1 VRKVLKITSCLFKV
15 YKPFF
20 LIFVEKE
27 NLMSMLKLESFF
39 FFSFF
44 LFLAGCGNQSKPV
57 SVEQEI
63 ITPLSAGNAVDD
75 LLPYIDSV
83 EVVPLETTGK
93 ALIGLVGKILLL
105 PNGNVLIKSTASM
118 FMFSPE
124 GKFLFQIGKNGR
136 GPEEY
141 LTIDDVCLSQDAREL
156 WILGGCEIVKY
167 STETGR
173 FIRKTT
179 LELPEIC
186 NGFDAIASGPG
197 HSAFLYY
204 CPQMDENN
212 FSEDFYCLY
221 RYDEQGRILQ
231 KFLPRKDYGLNIA
244 LITQASDNRY
254 ILRPQDSDNIC
265 YYLSDSL
272 PVPRVKIDFGK
283 ETIKNRYSSDLQT
296 YLRSDYYKMPVY
308 IYDTR
313 DYFYFSYCGPEAT
326 DCYCIHSFKNN
337 KTITWERKG
346 DDADG
351 MFMIGGADKDF
362 FYGIYNDYR
371 DWDEILLNRQDLLK
385 RAIIQ
390 KTHLRIPEDSNPL
403 LVKVKF
409 KF

>member
-1 VRKVLKITSCLFKV
+1 
-15 YKPFF
+15 
-20 LIFVEKE
+20 
-27 NLMSMLKLESFF
+27 MSMLKLESFF

-63 ITPLSAGNAVDD
+63 ITPLSAGNAVND

-118 FMFSPE
+118 FMFSPK

-385 RAIIQ
+385 RVIIQ

>member
-1 VRKVLKITSCLFKV
+1 
-15 YKPFF
+15 
-20 LIFVEKE
+20 
-27 NLMSMLKLESFF
+27 MSMLKLESFF

-63 ITPLSAGNAVDD
+63 ITPLNAVDD

-244 LITQASDNRY
+244 LITQTSDNRY

>member
-1 VRKVLKITSCLFKV
+1 MYYRVTFYPCQ
-15 YKPFF
+15 F
-20 LIFVEKE
+20 L
-27 NLMSMLKLESFF
+27 FF

-244 LITQASDNRY
+244 LITQTSDNRY

-283 ETIKNRYSSDLQT
+283 ETIKNR
-296 YLRSDYYKMPVY
+296 
-308 IYDTR
+308 
-313 DYFYFSYCGPEAT
+313 
-326 DCYCIHSFKNN
+326 
-337 KTITWERKG
+337 
-346 DDADG
+346 
-351 MFMIGGADKDF
+351 
-362 FYGIYNDYR
+362 
-371 DWDEILLNRQDLLK
+371 
-385 RAIIQ
+385 
-390 KTHLRIPEDSNPL
+390 
-403 LVKVKF
+403 
-409 KF
+409 

>member
-1 VRKVLKITSCLFKV
+1 
-15 YKPFF
+15 
-20 LIFVEKE
+20 
-27 NLMSMLKLESFF
+27 MSMLKLESFF

-63 ITPLSAGNAVDD
+63 ITPLSAGNAVND

-118 FMFSPE
+118 FMFSPK

-167 STETGR
+167 STETGQ

-326 DCYCIHSFKNN
+326 DCYCIHSFKNS

-385 RAIIQ
+385 RVIIQ

>member
-1 VRKVLKITSCLFKV
+1 
-15 YKPFF
+15 
-20 LIFVEKE
+20 
-27 NLMSMLKLESFF
+27 MSMLKLESFF

-63 ITPLSAGNAVDD
+63 ITPLSAGNAVND

-308 IYDTR
+308 IYVTR

>member
-1 VRKVLKITSCLFKV
+1 MLKITSLLFKV
-15 YKPFF
+15 YKPF
-20 LIFVEKE
+20 LLSLLKKE

-83 EVVPLETTGK
+83 EVVPLETTRK

-136 GPEEY
+136 
-141 LTIDDVCLSQDAREL
+141 
-156 WILGGCEIVKY
+156 
-167 STETGR
+167 
-173 FIRKTT
+173 
-179 LELPEIC
+179 
-186 NGFDAIASGPG
+186 GPG

-244 LITQASDNRY
+244 LITQASDNRFWEKDDKKPVF
-254 ILRPQDSDNIC
+254 IGSAN
-265 YYLSDSL
+265 LS
-272 PVPRVKIDFGK
+272 PF
-283 ETIKNRYSSDLQT
+283 
-296 YLRSDYYKMPVY
+296 
-308 IYDTR
+308 
-313 DYFYFSYCGPEAT
+313 
-326 DCYCIHSFKNN
+326 
-337 KTITWERKG
+337 
-346 DDADG
+346 
-351 MFMIGGADKDF
+351 
-362 FYGIYNDYR
+362 
-371 DWDEILLNRQDLLK
+371 
-385 RAIIQ
+385 
-390 KTHLRIPEDSNPL
+390 
-403 LVKVKF
+403 
-409 KF
+409 

>member
-1 VRKVLKITSCLFKV
+1 
-15 YKPFF
+15 
-20 LIFVEKE
+20 
-27 NLMSMLKLESFF
+27 MLKLESFF

-118 FMFSPE
+118 FMFSPK

-326 DCYCIHSFKNN
+326 DCYCIHSFKNS

>member
-1 VRKVLKITSCLFKV
+1 
-15 YKPFF
+15 
-20 LIFVEKE
+20 
-27 NLMSMLKLESFF
+27 MSMLKLESFF

-136 GPEEY
+136 GSEEY

-326 DCYCIHSFKNN
+326 DCYCIHSFKNS

>member
-1 VRKVLKITSCLFKV
+1 
-15 YKPFF
+15 
-20 LIFVEKE
+20 
-27 NLMSMLKLESFF
+27 MSMLKLESFF

-244 LITQASDNRY
+244 LITQTSDNRY

-272 PVPRVKIDFGK
+272 PVTRVKIDFGK

>member
-1 VRKVLKITSCLFKV
+1 
-15 YKPFF
+15 
-20 LIFVEKE
+20 
-27 NLMSMLKLESFF
+27 MSMLKLESFF

-44 LFLAGCGNQSKPV
+44 LFRAGCGNQSKPV

-326 DCYCIHSFKNN
+326 DCYCIHSFKNS

-351 MFMIGGADKDF
+351 MFMIVGADKDF

>member
-1 VRKVLKITSCLFKV
+1 
-15 YKPFF
+15 
-20 LIFVEKE
+20 
-27 NLMSMLKLESFF
+27 MSMLKLESFF

-57 SVEQEI
+57 SIEQEI
-63 ITPLSAGNAVDD
+63 ITPLSAGNEVDD

-244 LITQASDNRY
+244 LITQTSDNRY

-326 DCYCIHSFKNN
+326 DCYCIHSFKNS

-351 MFMIGGADKDF
+351 MFMIVGADKDF

-390 KTHLRIPEDSNPL
+390 KTHFRIPEDSNPL

>member
-1 VRKVLKITSCLFKV
+1 
-15 YKPFF
+15 
-20 LIFVEKE
+20 
-27 NLMSMLKLESFF
+27 MSMLKLESFF

-244 LITQASDNRY
+244 LITQTSDNRY

-313 DYFYFSYCGPEAT
+313 DYFYFTYCGPEAT
-326 DCYCIHSFKNN
+326 DCYCIHSFKNS

>member
-1 VRKVLKITSCLFKV
+1 
-15 YKPFF
+15 
-20 LIFVEKE
+20 
-27 NLMSMLKLESFF
+27 MSMLKLESFF

-63 ITPLSAGNAVDD
+63 ITPLSAGNAVND

-93 ALIGLVGKILLL
+93 ALIGLVGKILLF

-167 STETGR
+167 STETGQ

-385 RAIIQ
+385 RVIIQ

>member
-1 VRKVLKITSCLFKV
+1 
-15 YKPFF
+15 
-20 LIFVEKE
+20 
-27 NLMSMLKLESFF
+27 MSMLKLESFF

-44 LFLAGCGNQSKPV
+44 MFLAGCGNQSKPV

-63 ITPLSAGNAVDD
+63 ITPLSAGNAVND

-118 FMFSPE
+118 FMFSPK

-326 DCYCIHSFKNN
+326 DCYCIHSFKNS

>member
-1 VRKVLKITSCLFKV
+1 
-15 YKPFF
+15 
-20 LIFVEKE
+20 
-27 NLMSMLKLESFF
+27 MSMLKLESFF

-44 LFLAGCGNQSKPV
+44 LFLAGCGNQSKPI

-221 RYDEQGRILQ
+221 CYDEQGRILQ

-326 DCYCIHSFKNN
+326 DCYCIHSFKNS

-351 MFMIGGADKDF
+351 MFMIGGADK
-362 FYGIYNDYR
+362 DYR

>member
-1 VRKVLKITSCLFKV
+1 
-15 YKPFF
+15 
-20 LIFVEKE
+20 
-27 NLMSMLKLESFF
+27 MSMLKLESFF

-385 RAIIQ
+385 RVIIQ

>member
-1 VRKVLKITSCLFKV
+1 
-15 YKPFF
+15 
-20 LIFVEKE
+20 
-27 NLMSMLKLESFF
+27 MSMLKLESFF

-63 ITPLSAGNAVDD
+63 ITPLSAGNAVND

-118 FMFSPE
+118 FMFSPK

-136 GPEEY
+136 GPEES

-326 DCYCIHSFKNN
+326 DCYCIHSFKNS

>member
-1 VRKVLKITSCLFKV
+1 
-15 YKPFF
+15 
-20 LIFVEKE
+20 
-27 NLMSMLKLESFF
+27 MSMLKLESFF

-44 LFLAGCGNQSKPV
+44 LFLAGCGNQSKPI

-221 RYDEQGRILQ
+221 CYDEQGRILQ

-326 DCYCIHSFKNN
+326 DCYCIHSFKNS

>member
-1 VRKVLKITSCLFKV
+1 
-15 YKPFF
+15 
-20 LIFVEKE
+20 
-27 NLMSMLKLESFF
+27 MSMLKLESFF

-244 LITQASDNRY
+244 LITQTSDNRY

-326 DCYCIHSFKNN
+326 DCYCIHSFKNS

-409 KF
+409 KFYETLPYFPFQYSG

>member
-1 VRKVLKITSCLFKV
+1 
-15 YKPFF
+15 
-20 LIFVEKE
+20 
-27 NLMSMLKLESFF
+27 MSMLKLESFF

-63 ITPLSAGNAVDD
+63 ITPLSAGNAVND

-118 FMFSPE
+118 FMFSPK

-167 STETGR
+167 STETGQ

-385 RAIIQ
+385 RVIIQ

>member
-1 VRKVLKITSCLFKV
+1 
-15 YKPFF
+15 
-20 LIFVEKE
+20 
-27 NLMSMLKLESFF
+27 MSMLKLESFF

-63 ITPLSAGNAVDD
+63 ITPLSAGNAVND

-118 FMFSPE
+118 FIFSPE

-167 STETGR
+167 STETGQ

-385 RAIIQ
+385 RVIIQ

>member
-1 VRKVLKITSCLFKV
+1 
-15 YKPFF
+15 
-20 LIFVEKE
+20 
-27 NLMSMLKLESFF
+27 MSMLKLESLF

-244 LITQASDNRY
+244 LITQTSDNRY

-326 DCYCIHSFKNN
+326 DCYCIHSFKNS

>member
-1 VRKVLKITSCLFKV
+1 
-15 YKPFF
+15 
-20 LIFVEKE
+20 
-27 NLMSMLKLESFF
+27 MSMLKLESFF

-212 FSEDFYCLY
+212 FSEDFYFLY

-244 LITQASDNRY
+244 LITQTSDNRY

-390 KTHLRIPEDSNPL
+390 KTHFRIPEDSNPL

>member
-1 VRKVLKITSCLFKV
+1 
-15 YKPFF
+15 
-20 LIFVEKE
+20 
-27 NLMSMLKLESFF
+27 MLKLESFF

-63 ITPLSAGNAVDD
+63 ITPLSAGNAVND

-167 STETGR
+167 STETGQ

-385 RAIIQ
+385 RVIIQ

>member
-1 VRKVLKITSCLFKV
+1 MVLKITSCLFKV

-20 LIFVEKE
+20 IIFVEKE

-63 ITPLSAGNAVDD
+63 ITPLSAGNAVND

>member
-1 VRKVLKITSCLFKV
+1 
-15 YKPFF
+15 
-20 LIFVEKE
+20 
-27 NLMSMLKLESFF
+27 MSMLKLESFF

-63 ITPLSAGNAVDD
+63 ITPLSAGNAVND

-167 STETGR
+167 STETGQ

-351 MFMIGGADKDF
+351 MFMIGGSDKDF

-385 RAIIQ
+385 RVIIQ

>member
-1 VRKVLKITSCLFKV
+1 
-15 YKPFF
+15 
-20 LIFVEKE
+20 
-27 NLMSMLKLESFF
+27 MSMLKLESFF

-63 ITPLSAGNAVDD
+63 ITPLSAGNAVND

-124 GKFLFQIGKNGR
+124 GKFLFQIGKNGC

-283 ETIKNRYSSDLQT
+283 KTIKNRYSSDLQT

-326 DCYCIHSFKNN
+326 DCYCIHSFKNS

>member
-1 VRKVLKITSCLFKV
+1 
-15 YKPFF
+15 
-20 LIFVEKE
+20 
-27 NLMSMLKLESFF
+27 MSMLKLESFF

-57 SVEQEI
+57 SVDQEI
-63 ITPLSAGNAVDD
+63 ITPLSAGNAVYA

-93 ALIGLVGKILLL
+93 ALMGLVGKILLL

-118 FMFSPE
+118 FMFSPK

-326 DCYCIHSFKNN
+326 DCYCIHSFKNS

>member
-1 VRKVLKITSCLFKV
+1 
-15 YKPFF
+15 
-20 LIFVEKE
+20 
-27 NLMSMLKLESFF
+27 MSMLKLESFF

-63 ITPLSAGNAVDD
+63 ITPLSAGNAVND

-136 GPEEY
+136 GPEEF

>member
-1 VRKVLKITSCLFKV
+1 
-15 YKPFF
+15 
-20 LIFVEKE
+20 
-27 NLMSMLKLESFF
+27 MSMLKLESFF

-244 LITQASDNRY
+244 LITQTSDNRY

-351 MFMIGGADKDF
+351 MFMIGGADKGF

>member
-1 VRKVLKITSCLFKV
+1 
-15 YKPFF
+15 
-20 LIFVEKE
+20 
-27 NLMSMLKLESFF
+27 MSMLKLESFF

-221 RYDEQGRILQ
+221 RNDEQGRILQ

>member
-1 VRKVLKITSCLFKV
+1 
-15 YKPFF
+15 
-20 LIFVEKE
+20 
-27 NLMSMLKLESFF
+27 MSMLKLESFF

-63 ITPLSAGNAVDD
+63 ITPLSAGNAVND

-136 GPEEY
+136 GPEEF

-244 LITQASDNRY
+244 LITQTSDNRY

-326 DCYCIHSFKNN
+326 DCYCIHSFKNS

>member
-1 VRKVLKITSCLFKV
+1 
-15 YKPFF
+15 
-20 LIFVEKE
+20 
-27 NLMSMLKLESFF
+27 MSMLKLESFF

-63 ITPLSAGNAVDD
+63 ITPLSAGNAVND

-244 LITQASDNRY
+244 LITQTSDNRY

-326 DCYCIHSFKNN
+326 DCYCIHSFKNS

>member
-1 VRKVLKITSCLFKV
+1 
-15 YKPFF
+15 
-20 LIFVEKE
+20 
-27 NLMSMLKLESFF
+27 MSMLKLESFF

-63 ITPLSAGNAVDD
+63 ITPLSAGNAVND

-167 STETGR
+167 STETGQ

-385 RAIIQ
+385 RVIIQ

-409 KF
+409 KLGYSVNVPKK

>member
-1 VRKVLKITSCLFKV
+1 
-15 YKPFF
+15 
-20 LIFVEKE
+20 
-27 NLMSMLKLESFF
+27 MSMLKLESFF

-63 ITPLSAGNAVDD
+63 ITPLSAGNAVND

-244 LITQASDNRY
+244 LITQTSDNRY

-326 DCYCIHSFKNN
+326 DCYCIHSFKNS
-337 KTITWERKG
+337 KTITCERKG

>member
-1 VRKVLKITSCLFKV
+1 
-15 YKPFF
+15 
-20 LIFVEKE
+20 
-27 NLMSMLKLESFF
+27 MSMLKLESFF

-63 ITPLSAGNAVDD
+63 ITPLSAGNAVND

-118 FMFSPE
+118 FMFSPK

-244 LITQASDNRY
+244 LITKASDNRY

-326 DCYCIHSFKNN
+326 DCYCIHSFKNS

>member
-1 VRKVLKITSCLFKV
+1 
-15 YKPFF
+15 
-20 LIFVEKE
+20 
-27 NLMSMLKLESFF
+27 MSMLKLESFF

-63 ITPLSAGNAVDD
+63 ITPLSAGNAVND

-118 FMFSPE
+118 FMFSPK

-212 FSEDFYCLY
+212 FYCLY

-326 DCYCIHSFKNN
+326 DCYCIHSFKNS